1 MLKPKCV
8 GGKSFALNSQGYLLP
23 CCWADP
29 LRKLKPDYDGN
40 MDGMD
45 ELFKKEL
52 NIENVDGVDDIILST
67 EWINFFNRLI
77 SGTSVPEICVKYCG
91 NDMDTR
97 KEIVYE

>member
-40 MDGMD
+40 MDMMD
-45 ELFKKEL
+45 DLFKEEL
-52 NIENVDGVDDIILST
+52 NIENVNEIGDIILSD
-67 EWINFFNRLI
+67 EWIDFFNNLI
-77 SGTSVPEICVKYCG
+77 MNSSQ
-91 NDMDTR
+91 
-97 KEIVYE
+97 